1 MVIDVI
7 PTVDQIRTEDLYSKT
22 VVILDVLRTSST
34 IITALANSSK
44 IIIPVETVVEAK
56 QLKIKNPSCILA
68 GDRFYK
74 KIPGFDLGNSPT
86 SFLET
91 SFWDQAIVLTTTN
104 GTRAIQKA
112 LKGEKVLIGGFLNG
126 KKCSEEAIAL
136 RRDIVLLAVGERDEF
151 SLEDGL
157 AAGFFIDL
165 IKNTYKDPLK
175 VNDLGIAMYGLY
187 KYYENQLFEVITES
201 RSGKKLIQMGY
212 EEDIRFSC
220 QKNIFPFCPV
230 VKDDQTITVKY

>member
-7 PTVDQIRTEDLYSKT
+7 PTVDQIRAEDLYSKT
-22 VVILDVLRTSST
+22 VIILDVLRTSST

-44 IIIPVETVVEAK
+44 TIIPVETVVEAK
-56 QLKIKNPSCILA
+56 QLKFKNTSCILA

-74 KIPGFDLGNSPT
+74 KIPGFDFGNSPT
-86 SFLET
+86 SFLDT
-91 SFWDQAIVLTTTN
+91 SFSGQQIVLTTTN

-112 LKGEKVLIGGFLNG
+112 LKGETVLIGSFLNG
-126 KKCSEEAIAL
+126 KKCIEQAIQL
-136 RRDIVLLAVGERDEF
+136 KRDIVLLAVGEREEF

-157 AAGFFIDL
+157 AAGFYIDL
-165 IKNTYKDPLK
+165 MKHEYQDPLK
-175 VNDLGIAMYGLY
+175 INDLGIAMYGLY
-187 KYYENQLFEVITES
+187 KYYENQLFETISES

-220 QKNIFPFCPV
+220 QKNIFPICPI
-230 VKDDQTITVKY
+230 VKDDQTITVK